1 MKIRKLLIVALALA
15 SASALG
21 AYSDDNLSA
30 IDSDGNRYNIVNY
43 FDGNHEVIRIMLTE
57 KYGNLI
63 WDRIRANTYDDK
75 AVDVATD
82 PDKNLIVAAVRRV
95 RGHRALVLFKYDRSG
110 LQTWERIYDDELDN
124 NPSTVAVAPS
134 GDIYV
139 GGTVRQNGRT
149 IARIWRFGVNSELYW
164 CYNYDQGTSSR
175 VKKLAVD
182 INNNLNAGIVVTN
195 ESGNYGEFVNRS
207 VTYGVDGSILGDR

>member
-1 MKIRKLLIVALALA
+1 MKIRKLLIAALALA
-15 SASALG
+15 SASAIG
-21 AYSDDNLSA
+21 AYSDDNLSSLA
-30 IDSDGNRYNIVNY
+30 SDGNVYNVMNY
-43 FDGNHEVIRIMLTE
+43 FDGNHEVIRITLTE

-63 WDRIRANTYDDK
+63 WDRIRANTNDDK

-82 PDKNLIVAAVRRV
+82 PSNNVLVAAVRRV

-110 LQTWERIYDDELDN
+110 IQSWERLYDDELDN
-124 NPSTVAVAPS
+124 NPSSIAVAPS

-139 GGTVRQNGRT
+139 GGTVKRNGRT
-149 IARIWRFGVNSELYW
+149 IARIWRFGTNSELYW
-164 CYNYDQGTSSR
+164 CYDYEQGTSTR
-175 VKKLAVD
+175 IKKLSVD

-207 VTYGVDGSILGDR
+207 VTYSIDGAILGDR